1 MTRGR
6 ENHVTPPAQLQ
17 VRWHGAGMN
26 HSWFNHDTSF
36 FAFEAELARIC
47 KLNVNSGRKKAA
59 DSTSVKSRFHP
70 YSLLGGPFLSPRSTY
85 SLSSSSRS
93 DCLLSFFLSV
103 SVRRLCL
110 RASRALSSR
119 TQAGGPFAFA
129 SNSKAEQC
137 IGRAVGPDR
146 EV

>member
-36 FAFEAELARIC
+36 FAFEAELARLC
-47 KLNVNSGRKKAA
+47 KCEQLWPKKAA

-137 IGRAVGPDR
+137 IGREGGRAG
-146 EV
+146 